1 VSSAILYLAI
11 VVIWA
16 CVLIPR
22 WLRRDSARGA
32 SNEPDATISGD
43 TIVAEDV
50 PDDSVSRDDVRT
62 DTVSARVPGRLSNA
76 RTVPGSRLSLTRAMT
91 FLRCRRPRSR
101 DAGCWWRAVACSA

>member
-1 VSSAILYLAI
+1 MSSAILYLAI

-43 TIVAEDV
+43 TIPGEVV
-50 PDDSVSRDDVRT
+50 SDDSASRDDVRA
-62 DTVSARVPGRLSNA
+62 DTVSE
-76 RTVPGSRLSLTRAMT
+76 RAQT
-91 FLRCRRPRSR
+91 
-101 DAGCWWRAVACSA
+101 RAVAAEQRHPLSGDRCHLGVRAHPPVAATRLGARRFERT